1 MKKVYIHN
9 QDNNILDN
17 VEKIHI
23 SHMTS
28 LPNGSCSLI
37 VCDCL
42 DSVSYEDRLILLSEI
57 LKKAAL
63 NANVILKMINLKLFA
78 KHIFYDKINV
88 QQTNNVL
95 QLCNSMWD
103 EGTCHEVLSQYS
115 NFSLTENTHTGLIK
129 QITLQR
135 VS

>member
-23 SHMTS
+23 SNLNN

-42 DSVSYEDRLILLSEI
+42 DSVSYSDRLILLSEV

-63 NANVILKMINLKLFA
+63 NATIILKMINLKLFA
-78 KHIFYDKINV
+78 KHIFYDKIDV

-95 QLCNSMWD
+95 ELCASMWD
-103 EGTCHEVLSQYS
+103 ESTCHDILSRYS
-115 NFSLTENTHTGLIK
+115 NFSAIENTHTGLIK